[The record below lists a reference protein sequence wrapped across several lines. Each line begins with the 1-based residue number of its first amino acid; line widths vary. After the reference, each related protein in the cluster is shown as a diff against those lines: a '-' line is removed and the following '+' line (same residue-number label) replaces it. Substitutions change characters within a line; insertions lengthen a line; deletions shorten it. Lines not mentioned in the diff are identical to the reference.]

1 MKHENFSTERKQ
13 KQPEFDKKQKKNTQ
27 KPKVEIYKRLMD
39 GSEDFEKTIIILNI
53 LNNEKIIFYK
63 NQSYIMNEI

>member
-13 KQPEFDKKQKKNTQ
+13 KRPEFDKKQKKKAQ